1 MPCLQLVK
9 LPSCSLQICRQYT
22 LHCSVLNKFQLR
34 YSWLMI
40 LSNDKDGLLF
50 FVILLPCFRP
60 SKFENSMIDHDF
72 LLPFAISHVK
82 TDWSPFL
89 LPFALCDFIS
99 DKSWF
104 LILFAIRGFIS
115 DWSWFL
121 KPFVT
126 CDSTPDSC

>member
-1 MPCLQLVK
+1 
-9 LPSCSLQICRQYT
+9 
-22 LHCSVLNKFQLR
+22 
-34 YSWLMI
+34 MI

-60 SKFENSMIDHDF
+60 SKFENSMSDHDF

-99 DKSWF
+99 DKS
-104 LILFAIRGFIS
+104 
-115 DWSWFL
+115 
-121 KPFVT
+121 
-126 CDSTPDSC
+126 